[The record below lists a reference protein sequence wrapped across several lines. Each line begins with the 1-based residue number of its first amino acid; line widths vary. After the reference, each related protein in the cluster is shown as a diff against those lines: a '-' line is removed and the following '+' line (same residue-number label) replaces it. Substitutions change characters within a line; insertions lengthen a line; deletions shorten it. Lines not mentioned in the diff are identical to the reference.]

1 MADDGGNT
9 EKETDKKI
17 VHVYPLVKVNKIKN
31 YLKNCQ
37 RKNNIY
43 IFLAMCD
50 VHLFKA
56 FGYE

>member
-31 YLKNCQ
+31 YLKNCHI
-37 RKNNIY
+37 KINIY
-43 IFLAMCD
+43 FFFWECL
-50 VHLFKA
+50 HLLKA

>member
-17 VHVYPLVKVNKIKN
+17 VHVYPLVKVNKTKN
-31 YLKNCQ
+31 YLKNCHI
-37 RKNNIY
+37 KINIY
-43 IFLAMCD
+43 IFWECL
-50 VHLFKA
+50 HLLTA

>member
-31 YLKNCQ
+31 YLKNCHI
-37 RKNNIY
+37 KINI
-43 IFLAMCD
+43 
-50 VHLFKA
+50 
-56 FGYE
+56 